1 MKACWSLLFVL
12 ATACAPSVAGQ
23 LKGPGGEVVTGPEAR
38 VNVVSLAN
46 GESGEPQT
54 YVAVV
59 DDGGKF
65 QVSEDLPAGEYLVE
79 ALVPGYA
86 PASERVK
93 LADAGQL
100 EFTLKPV
107 GAAKAQAVGANAGVD
122 EGRGAGDATL
132 TPPNL

>member
-1 MKACWSLLFVL
+1 MKACWLLLLSLP
-12 ATACAPSVAGQ
+12 ACAPTIAGQ
-23 LKGPGGEVVTGPEAR
+23 LKGPGGEIVTGPEAR

-46 GESGEPQT
+46 GDGSESQT
-54 YVAVV
+54 FVAVV

-65 QVSEDLPAGEYLVE
+65 SLSEDLPAGDYLVE

-93 LADAGQL
+93 LADAGHVEL
-100 EFTLKPV
+100 TLKPV
-107 GAAKAQAVGANAGVD
+107 GAVKAQAIGANVGVD
-122 EGRGAGDATL
+122 ESRGAGGATL